1 VRVRGASS
9 APGTTIVLLVRGGMR
24 GTLAP
29 ASGVPGR
36 TGLNHATI
44 RPACRGRTTTTRGT
58 LGLFDGLLGLLSHDV
73 GIDLGTANTLVTV
86 RNRGIVISE
95 PSVVAMD
102 TRSKRVLAIGAEAKR
117 MVGRT
122 PANIVAIRPLRD
134 GVISDFDV
142 TEQMIRYFINKVH
155 DRYARIPRPRV
166 LVGIPSGVTEVEK
179 RAVRDATINAGARWA
194 RLIEEP
200 MAAAIGAGL
209 PVSEPSGSL
218 IVDIGGGT
226 TEVAVVSLGGIVVSR
241 SVRIGGDEMDTDIV
255 AFARREYNLL
265 MGERTAEEIKIA
277 VGSAYPDENAD
288 RTVTFRGR
296 DLLTGLPRSV
306 EVGGDQIR
314 EALEPSVVQ
323 IVEAI
328 KETIEETPPEL
339 VADIMDQG
347 IVLAGGGALL
357 AGLDRRVAEAT
368 QMPVHIADDPL
379 TCVVRGTGRVL
390 EDLDTLERVLVA
402 EQYTRAPR

>member
-1 VRVRGASS
+1 MVRYCRL
-9 APGTTIVLLVRGGMR
+9 TTA
-24 GTLAP
+24 AP
-29 ASGVPGR
+29 ALSCHGP
-36 TGLNHATI
+36 TYTI
-44 RPACRGRTTTTRGT
+44 TRGT

-102 TRSKRVLAIGAEAKR
+102 TRTKRVLAIGAEAKR

-226 TEVAVVSLGGIVVSR
+226 TEVAVVSLGGIVVAR
-241 SVRIGGDEMDTDIV
+241 SIRIGGDEMDVDIV
-255 AFARREYNLL
+255 GFARREYNLL

-277 VGSAYPDENAD
+277 VGSAYPEENAD

-296 DLLTGLPRSV
+296 DLLTGLPRSI

-314 EALEPSVVQ
+314 EALEPSIAQ

-390 EDLDTLERVLVA
+390 EDLDTLERVLVS
-402 EQYTRAPR
+402 EQFTRAPR

>member
-1 VRVRGASS
+1 
-9 APGTTIVLLVRGGMR
+9 
-24 GTLAP
+24 
-29 ASGVPGR
+29 
-36 TGLNHATI
+36 
-44 RPACRGRTTTTRGT
+44 
-58 LGLFDGLLGLLSHDV
+58 LGFFDGLLGLLSHDV

-102 TRSKRVLAIGAEAKR
+102 TRTKHVLAIGAEAKR

-122 PANIVAIRPLRD
+122 PASIIAMRPLRD

-142 TEQMIRYFINKVH
+142 TEQMLRYFIKKVH
-155 DRYARIPRPRV
+155 DRYAQISRPRV

-241 SVRIGGDEMDTDIV
+241 SIRIGGDEMDSDIV
-255 AFARREYNLL
+255 SFARREYNLL

-277 VGSAYPDENAD
+277 VGSAYPDDKAD
-288 RTVTFRGR
+288 ERTVTFRGR

-314 EALEPSVVQ
+314 EALEPSIAQ
-323 IVEAI
+323 IVDAI

-339 VADIMDQG
+339 VADVMDQG

-390 EDLDTLERVLVA
+390 EDLDTLERVLVS
-402 EQYTRAPR
+402 EQFTRAPR